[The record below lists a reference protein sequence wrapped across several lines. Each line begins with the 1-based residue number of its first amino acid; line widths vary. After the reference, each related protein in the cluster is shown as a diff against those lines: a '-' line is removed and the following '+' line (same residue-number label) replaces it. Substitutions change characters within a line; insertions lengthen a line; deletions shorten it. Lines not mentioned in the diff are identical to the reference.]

1 MAVKRSPIAGL
12 MVLIVVA
19 AVLAAGCATSTS
31 QNNTANNNSA
41 QQLPIA
47 NAGADQKVKAG
58 SVVSLNGSGSNAPR
72 GGTLTY
78 DWSLSSVPK
87 NSTAHLVNQTS
98 NHAAFTPDKAG
109 TYIVS
114 LVVTD
119 STGAKSVPDM
129 TNITAI
135 SGERV
140 ATKLTD
146 IQSSKTDNLY
156 LGDQVVTTGRLVDAD
171 GNGIPN
177 QIITFRSIAHVPL
190 FGSRDVSPGSVTTDS
205 TGAFRKVNDPVSS
218 SGAPSFISTVTV
230 EGWIEYAGNDVYQ
243 PTSTNHHQ
251 VTVHLTAP
259 PSS

>member
-1 MAVKRSPIAGL
+1 MKRLPLALVMATS
-12 MVLIVVA
+12 VVA
-19 AVLAAGCATSTS
+19 AVLAAGCTTSTL
-31 QNNTANNNSA
+31 QNKS
-41 QQLPIA
+41 QLPIA

-58 SVVSLNGSGSNAPR
+58 SVVTLDGSGSSAPR
-72 GGTLTY
+72 GGALTY

-87 NSTAHLVNQTS
+87 DSAARLANQTS
-98 NHAAFTPDKAG
+98 DRPTFTPDKAG
-109 TYIVS
+109 TYVAS

-119 STGAKSVPDM
+119 SAGVKSAPDT
-129 TNITAI
+129 TNVTAI
-135 SGERV
+135 SGRV

-146 IQSSKTDNLY
+146 IQASKTGDLY

-177 QIITFRSIAHVPL
+177 QTITFRAIAQVPL
-190 FGSRDVSPGSVTTDS
+190 FGSRDVSQGSVTTDS
-205 TGAFRKVNDPVSS
+205 TGAFRKVNPVSA
-218 SGAPSFISTVTV
+218 SGAPFFISTVTV

-243 PTSTNHHQ
+243 PTSSNHHL

>member
-58 SVVSLNGSGSNAPR
+58 SAVSLNGSGSNAPR

-98 NHAAFTPDKAG
+98 NHAALTPDKAG

-119 STGAKSVPDM
+119 STGAKSVPDT

-140 ATKLTD
+140 ATNLTD

-156 LGDQVVTTGRLVDAD
+156 PGDVVVTTGRLVDAD
-171 GNGIPN
+171 GNGIHN
-177 QIITFRSIAHVPL
+177 QIITFRSMAHVPL
-190 FGSRDVSPGSVTTDS
+190 FGARDVSPGSVTTDS
-205 TGAFRKVNDPVSS
+205 T
-218 SGAPSFISTVTV
+218 
-230 EGWIEYAGNDVYQ
+230 
-243 PTSTNHHQ
+243 
-251 VTVHLTAP
+251 
-259 PSS
+259 

>member
-1 MAVKRSPIAGL
+1 
-12 MVLIVVA
+12 
-19 AVLAAGCATSTS
+19 
-31 QNNTANNNSA
+31 
-41 QQLPIA
+41 
-47 NAGADQKVKAG
+47 
-58 SVVSLNGSGSNAPR
+58 
-72 GGTLTY
+72 
-78 DWSLSSVPK
+78 
-87 NSTAHLVNQTS
+87 
-98 NHAAFTPDKAG
+98 
-109 TYIVS
+109 
-114 LVVTD
+114 
-119 STGAKSVPDM
+119 M

-218 SGAPSFISTVTV
+218 NGAPSFISTVTV
-230 EGWIEYAGNDVYQ
+230 EGWIEYTGNDVYQ